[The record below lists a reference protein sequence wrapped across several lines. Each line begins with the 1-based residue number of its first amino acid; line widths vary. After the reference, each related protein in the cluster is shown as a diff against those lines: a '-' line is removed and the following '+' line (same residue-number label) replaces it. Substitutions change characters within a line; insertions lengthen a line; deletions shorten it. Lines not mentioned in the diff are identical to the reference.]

1 MLPIGETE
9 STMDQASKNKAST
22 KPTGN

>member
-1 MLPIGETE
+1 
-9 STMDQASKNKAST
+9 MDQASKNKAST